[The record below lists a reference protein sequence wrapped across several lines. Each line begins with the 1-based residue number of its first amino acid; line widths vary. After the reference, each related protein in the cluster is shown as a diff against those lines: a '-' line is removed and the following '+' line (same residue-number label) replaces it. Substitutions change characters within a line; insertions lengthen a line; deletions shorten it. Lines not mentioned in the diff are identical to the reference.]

1 MMETQGASKGPAMLY
16 QVLYSSRVVSPL
28 GTRAMRALLAH
39 ARRRNALCGIT
50 GVLLHY
56 PESAEFVQVLEGD
69 KPVVVA
75 LLARIRADPRHR
87 ELTVHYAAAIARR
100 NLEAWPMG
108 FLLAQSEAPRPR
120 EPGAVTASVTSLRL
134 QGNAAVGM
142 RLLHI
147 IRGAAPPGAVLH

>member
-1 MMETQGASKGPAMLY
+1 MLY

-39 ARRRNALCGIT
+39 ARRRNAMCGIT

-56 PESAEFVQVLEGD
+56 PESAEFVQVLEGN
-69 KPVVVA
+69 KPVLLA

-87 ELTVHYAAAIARR
+87 DLTVHYAAAIARR

-108 FLLAQSEAPRPR
+108 FLLAQSEAPLSRDPA
-120 EPGAVTASVTSLRL
+120 AVNAGTASLRL

-147 IRGAAPPGAVLH
+147 IRGTMPTGAVLH

>member
-16 QVLYSSRVVSPL
+16 QVLYSSSVVSPF
-28 GTRAMRALLAH
+28 GARAMRALLVH
-39 ARRRNALCGIT
+39 ARRRNAMCGIT

-69 KPVVVA
+69 KAVVLA

-87 ELTVHYAAAIARR
+87 ELTLHYAAPIARR

-108 FLLAQSEAPRPR
+108 FLSAQSEAPVSRN
-120 EPGAVTASVTSLRL
+120 PGTLNAGTASLRL

-147 IRGAAPPGAVLH
+147 IRGTMPPGTVLH